1 MPRVIYSLLF
11 ELESDKAGTSQAL
24 VVPLNADG
32 QSVNGLTKAV
42 APKHRVID
50 LRVGDWL
57 TFRRQAYKITD
68 VRAYRDAQRAEGVRR
83 SDGGYEIR
91 VG

>member
-11 ELESDKAGTSQAL
+11 KLESAKPSTSIAL

-42 APKHRVID
+42 SPKRRVID

-57 TFRRQAYKITD
+57 TFRGQAYKI
-68 VRAYRDAQRAEGVRR
+68 VGVQAYRDAQRAKGVHR
-83 SDGGYEIR
+83 SEGGYEIR
-91 VG
+91 AG